1 MERLYRAS
9 GGFAVID
16 VETTG
21 FDTLHDRIVEVAIV
35 QTDGI
40 EITSRWSSLVRPC
53 IPIPAMA
60 QATHGISDDDVRDAP
75 ELWELLPSIE
85 DLVEG
90 RTIVAHHATFD
101 RNFLW
106 TLRQPWI
113 CTLELARRAY
123 PNAPSHRLGRLVD
136 YLGLRPRLTSERL
149 HRALADAEAAA
160 YLLMECLETL
170 KAA

>member
-1 MERLYRAS
+1 MERLYEPS
-9 GGFAVID
+9 GSFAVID

-21 FDTLHDRIVEVAIV
+21 FDTLRDRIVEVAIV
-35 QTDGI
+35 HTDGI
-40 EITSRWSSLVRPC
+40 EITSRWSSLVRPGV
-53 IPIPAMA
+53 PIPAMA
-60 QATHGISDDDVRDAP
+60 QAMHGISDDDVRDAP
-75 ELWELLPSIE
+75 ELWELLPAIE
-85 DLVEG
+85 DLVAG

-106 TLRQPWI
+106 TLRRPWI

-136 YLGLRPRLTSERL
+136 YLGLQPRLTSGRL

-160 YLLMECLETL
+160 YLLMACLETL